1 MVDCFGQWPRES
13 VDWVAEKL
21 LLLMDSFRAR
31 VRDKDCLFHYSWDH
45 SWLANVEVES

>member
-1 MVDCFGQWPRES
+1 
-13 VDWVAEKL
+13 
-21 LLLMDSFRAR
+21 